1 MDAFAKQRNIHSR
14 SRGKWK
20 EYDHLCKL
28 APEVWKE
35 KHNQEFVTDVPV
47 PETQEC
53 SVDEKK
59 RKSTWAQLIKKV
71 YGADPLVCPKCQS
84 EMKIIAIILDSKETT
99 KILKHLIKIGRAPPN
114 LNPDSLN

>member
-1 MDAFAKQRNIHSR
+1 MDAFAIHLIQTTIGSNGVAKQRNIHSR

-53 SVDEKK
+53 SQQPLSSYCNYSE
-59 RKSTWAQLIKKV
+59 V
-71 YGADPLVCPKCQS
+71 YL
-84 EMKIIAIILDSKETT
+84 
-99 KILKHLIKIGRAPPN
+99 
-114 LNPDSLN
+114 